1 MRLYSQNPRIVLYSH
16 DTMGLGHLRRNLL
29 IAQEFSKSLL
39 EPNILLMTGI
49 PEAAR
54 FPKLTGVDCVV
65 LPSLSKDQNSIYKS
79 RRLRMQLKEIID
91 LRRQIL
97 LTSISTF
104 DPDILIVDGVP
115 WGVIGELDL
124 TLEHLRQKGS
134 TVCILGMR
142 DVWDEP
148 SIISYEWNQKSNEE
162 AIRKYYSQIWI
173 YGDPT
178 VYDAVYEYSLSPD
191 IVDKVIYTGYLDQ
204 RARVD
209 CQLIDKSDHRFFS
222 LNGKDI
228 TNTRFALCMMGGGQ
242 DGTRLAEAFID
253 AKLPEGSNGIVVT
266 GPDMD
271 CDIRRQLHKKIQ
283 GNKHITIIDF
293 LPESSILMQYAD
305 CIISMGGYNTIC
317 EIVSFRKRALV
328 VPRVIPRKEQLI
340 RAQRFNERGIIDILH
355 PDDLEAEAITKWL
368 RYNMGRP
375 QMKVHIEMNGLGRV
389 TQLME
394 SVFAETKLAGPNY
407 GLHSD

>member
-29 IAQEFSKSLL
+29 IAREFSKSRL

-65 LPSLSKDQNSIYKS
+65 LPSLCKDQNSVYRS
-79 RRLRMQLKEIID
+79 RRLRMKLKEIID

-115 WGVIGELDL
+115 WGAISELDL
-124 TLEHLRQKGS
+124 TLEHLRERGS

-148 SIISYEWNQKSNEE
+148 SIIRYEWNQKSNEE

-178 VYDAVYEYSLSPD
+178 IYDAVHEYSLSPD
-191 IVDKVIYTGYLDQ
+191 IVDKVIYTGYLVQ

-209 CQLIDKSDHRFFS
+209 YQLIDKPDHRFFS
-222 LNGKDI
+222 LNGNDI
-228 TNTRFALCMMGGGQ
+228 TNTHFALCMMGGGQ

-271 CDIRRQLHKKIQ
+271 CDIHRQLYKKIQ
-283 GNKHITIIDF
+283 GNKRITIIDF
-293 LPESSILMQYAD
+293 LPEPSILMQYAD

-317 EIVSFRKRALV
+317 EIASFRKRALV
-328 VPRVIPRKEQLI
+328 VPRVVPRKEQLI
-340 RAQRFNERGIIDILH
+340 RAQKFNERGIIDILH
-355 PDDLEAEAITKWL
+355 PDDLEAGAITKWL

-375 QMKVHIEMNGLGRV
+375 QAKVHLEMNGLGRV

-407 GLHSD
+407 GPRSD